1 MDEIKK
7 HWFDIIKEYFPIG
20 ADLFLNPTK
29 DDFCL
34 DVGWKLKN
42 DQNRPNK
49 KSRKLRLIIPEET
62 IEDYREAADG
72 SKRSYDQKLIL
83 FMKKTMNNFE
93 PDHNTPYG
101 QPRPVETVLVTF
113 GITH

>member
-7 HWFDIIKEYFPIG
+7 HWFDSIKKYFPED
-20 ADLFLNPTK
+20 ADFFLNPTK

-34 DVGWKLKN
+34 EVSWKLKN

-62 IEDYREAADG
+62 IDDYREAADG
-72 SKRSYDQKLIL
+72 SKGDYDQRLID
-83 FMKKTMNNFE
+83 FVKDTMNKFKPNH
-93 PDHNTPYG
+93 DTPYG
-101 QPRPVETVLVTF
+101 QPRPVETVLVPF
-113 GITH
+113 DI